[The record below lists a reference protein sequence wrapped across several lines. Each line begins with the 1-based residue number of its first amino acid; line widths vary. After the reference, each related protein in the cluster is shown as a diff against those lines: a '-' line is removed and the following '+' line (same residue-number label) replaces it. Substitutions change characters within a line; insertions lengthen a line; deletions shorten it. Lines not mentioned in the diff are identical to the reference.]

1 DVSSGIAMSPALA
14 GTWRWTS
21 DTTLGFQPKDDWPI
35 GAQYTVTFDKR
46 AFTRDV
52 RLAERWFTFQAPLF
66 VLTLANAE
74 FFQDPVDPALKK
86 AVIGLSF
93 SHPVDA
99 AELEKRVELR
109 LAGQSAGVLGV
120 GRQTTTFTISYDK
133 LGLNAYIHSAAL
145 PIPRESTTLTVTV
158 HKGVVAA
165 RGGKAADYAPTQTIT
180 IPGLYSLRVNTVG
193 PAVVSGVA
201 GEQEQVLVVELSAA
215 AHENEM
221 QLKILSQG
229 SLLAV
234 SGERKVAILVRDLPG
249 LRIEVGRV
257 LPSQLQ
263 HLVSQ
268 SFGDFAHPQFG
279 NQFGSDNLVERFERK
294 VPLPNLPRGRPHYH
308 ALDLSEYLRADGAER
323 RGVFLLTVL
332 SYDPAMDRPTD
343 AEPGGAVPRWNR

>member
-1 DVSSGIAMSPALA
+1 MTYTVKAPERTEIESDKKPNPLVVTFHRSVAPLSGVGKDVSSGIAMSPALA

-52 RLAERWFTFQAPLF
+52 RLAESWFTFQAPLF

-145 PIPRESTTLTVTV
+145 PIPRESTTLTVT
-158 HKGVVAA
+158 
-165 RGGKAADYAPTQTIT
+165 
-180 IPGLYSLRVNTVG
+180 
-193 PAVVSGVA
+193 
-201 GEQEQVLVVELSAA
+201 
-215 AHENEM
+215 
-221 QLKILSQG
+221 
-229 SLLAV
+229 
-234 SGERKVAILVRDLPG
+234 
-249 LRIEVGRV
+249 
-257 LPSQLQ
+257 
-263 HLVSQ
+263 
-268 SFGDFAHPQFG
+268 
-279 NQFGSDNLVERFERK
+279 
-294 VPLPNLPRGRPHYH
+294 
-308 ALDLSEYLRADGAER
+308 AL
-323 RGVFLLTVL
+323 
-332 SYDPAMDRPTD
+332 
-343 AEPGGAVPRWNR
+343 